1 MKVKRNTLIYAAL
14 LLLILIVVGKI
25 STGNA
30 DQTGNGCLKCHQGIE
45 SIMPQDSYMMMGID
59 GVGGDYGPC
68 VVCHGGNPAVTT
80 KKEAH
85 KGAPE
90 EVDAETFYPD
100 PGSLWIADKTCG
112 VSGCH
117 EGYVYRLMRTVKNT
131 EIGKIQGNEWA
142 WGIHPLDRT
151 PRYSNYAL
159 DDPDG
164 PVSAVGSQAYKR
176 YIQELVGDKKVLNLF
191 AISSVKEVPNPS
203 PEEIEENPALAAYVY
218 NRIECQRCHVGVR
231 GRSRRGDYRG
241 MGCSA
246 CHIPYSNEGFYEGED
261 PTIKKDKPGH
271 LLAHRIQ
278 GSRKTGKGI
287 PVETCTTCHNR
298 GKRIG
303 VSFQGLMESPY
314 GTPFSEKGEG
324 QAKLH
329 TKKYVFIKE
338 DLHHQW
344 ESRPENPSGGMRCQ
358 DCHTTIEMHGDGNIF
373 GTTLAQVEIECTD
386 CHGTPDR
393 YPWELPLGFM
403 DEFGRKLDSSPR
415 GTTKKLLPSQG
426 FATFYEPEAGYLLTA
441 RGNPFGNVV
450 RRGNQVIVHS
460 ASGRDY
466 KVPAL
471 KRIQKKNRWRSLAGK
486 VAMVSIPAHVEKME
500 CY

>member
-164 PVSAVGSQAYKR
+164 PVSAVGSQAY
-176 YIQELVGDKKVLNLF
+176 
-191 AISSVKEVPNPS
+191 
-203 PEEIEENPALAAYVY
+203 
-218 NRIECQRCHVGVR
+218 
-231 GRSRRGDYRG
+231 
-241 MGCSA
+241 
-246 CHIPYSNEGFYEGED
+246 
-261 PTIKKDKPGH
+261 
-271 LLAHRIQ
+271 
-278 GSRKTGKGI
+278 
-287 PVETCTTCHNR
+287 
-298 GKRIG
+298 
-303 VSFQGLMESPY
+303 
-314 GTPFSEKGEG
+314 
-324 QAKLH
+324 
-329 TKKYVFIKE
+329 
-338 DLHHQW
+338 
-344 ESRPENPSGGMRCQ
+344 
-358 DCHTTIEMHGDGNIF
+358 
-373 GTTLAQVEIECTD
+373 
-386 CHGTPDR
+386 
-393 YPWELPLGFM
+393 
-403 DEFGRKLDSSPR
+403 
-415 GTTKKLLPSQG
+415 
-426 FATFYEPEAGYLLTA
+426 
-441 RGNPFGNVV
+441 
-450 RRGNQVIVHS
+450 
-460 ASGRDY
+460 
-466 KVPAL
+466 
-471 KRIQKKNRWRSLAGK
+471 
-486 VAMVSIPAHVEKME
+486 
-500 CY
+500 